1 MKLIVWIS
9 IAKFI
14 SVKMILVMLNTTN
27 TCCSMMSLLIIM
39 ISLNMLA
46 CSSRVAWNIIL
57 KTISLILDVDRD
69 TVEVRMH
76 L

>member
-1 MKLIVWIS
+1 MLI
-9 IAKFI
+9 
-14 SVKMILVMLNTTN
+14 TTI

-46 CSSRVAWNIIL
+46 CSSRVAWNVIL
-57 KTISLILDVDRD
+57 KTISLMLDIDRD
-69 TVEVRMH
+69 TVEVGMH